1 MKSVISML
9 LSLLAVTNA
18 VDLTMDNFEEMTAG
32 KSVLI
37 KFLAPW

>member
-1 MKSVISML
+1 
-9 LSLLAVTNA
+9 LAVTNA
-18 VDLTMDNFEEMTAG
+18 IDLTMDNFEEMTAG